1 MYIAHILFYYFSFG
15 CSKLLIIFFLNFIS
29 NSLSGNQFYHGMVT
43 EGNEYA
49 LIFISPGIL
58 PALRN
63 GREMHI
69 DATFCIVPHLFY
81 QLLTMHVIAYGQVII
96 I

>member
-1 MYIAHILFYYFSFG
+1 MHIAHIYF
-15 CSKLLIIFFLNFIS
+15 LIIFFWVLKAFNHFVLNFIS